1 MNKTRKSELLEK
13 LNQEIERVRV
23 LAEKSATAAK
33 RAKGFSRSMQGD
45 RRYFEEA
52 DRITQESL
60 ANLMALK
67 KEIEAASEEIVKIAQ
82 PVSFINL
89 EDENG
94 EDYFYLVNR
103 PANLS
108 GIQLLTPDSP
118 LGKAILGKKEG
129 EKFSYQLEREGQT
142 TTFSGRIKKIE

>member
-1 MNKTRKSELLEK
+1 MNQTRKNELLEK
-13 LNQEIERVRV
+13 IEQELERFRG
-23 LAEKSATAAK
+23 LAEKSAAAAR

-60 ANLMALK
+60 ANLVALK
-67 KEIEAASEEIVKIAQ
+67 KEIEAISSETAKTAQ
-82 PVSFINL
+82 PISFITL

-94 EDYFYLVNR
+94 EDNFYLVNR
-103 PANLS
+103 PANFS

-142 TTFSGRIKKIE
+142 TTFSGKIKKIE